1 MAAATPVTGSRV
13 LTKLT
18 GLPAG
23 SVWGEVSGLCRLAG
37 PVVVSHLLIVSIGTV
52 SAIFCG
58 HLGKIEL
65 DAVALATSVVNV
77 SGMSVGVGL
86 ASACDTLI
94 SQTYGSKNLMRIG
107 VILQRG
113 ILILLI
119 FCFPCWAIFINTEL
133 ILLVFKQPPQ
143 VAKLAQ
149 HYVNIL
155 IPGLPAMFLF
165 ELETKYLQ
173 NQGIVLPQICTG
185 TVTNIF
191 NAVINYLLLFVLDL
205 GIQGSAAAN
214 VVSQYCQAIVL
225 FVYIRWKKI
234 HAPTWAGWSTD
245 CLQEWG
251 QFMQLAVPSLFM
263 LCIEWWTYEISIF
276 LAGLVDE
283 VELGAQNIIYQVL
296 TTAYMVPLGYSVA
309 ASVRVGKALGAQK
322 PEEAKAAARVAM
334 WCAGFTALVISVIL
348 AAVKNVVGYIF
359 TSDKEIIQLVSKLA
373 LLTAAY
379 HFFDSMACVRTG
391 ILIGTGKQKL
401 GAIANL
407 IAFYLVGYPIGI
419 SLMFAAKCGILG
431 LWSGLFVS
439 VSLQAIFYQV
449 VISKINWNKASD
461 QALINAGVKS
471 DGNSPS
477 ITVSDCMEG
486 DVTASV
492 GETGSDA
499 ERERLIGDSCETLA
513 PVTVGHL
520 LPLKHLILRRG
531 LALLSALIVLAL
543 GLVIHFTVETGT

>member
-1 MAAATPVTGSRV
+1 MERGCERRESSSTMAAATPVTGSRV

-37 PVVVSHLLIVSIGTV
+37 PVVVSHLLIFSIGTV

-234 HAPTWAGWSTD
+234 HTPTW
-245 CLQEWG
+245 
-251 QFMQLAVPSLFM
+251 
-263 LCIEWWTYEISIF
+263 
-276 LAGLVDE
+276 AGLVDE

-477 ITVSDCMEG
+477 ITVSDCTEG